1 MAGRRRR
8 IICGNASAT
17 LESSIGGHETD
28 SSRSGNAAPNAQ
40 IPNSYVCLSSISASA
55 LLIFPQIVQPVAGD
69 HICQIRQPPLVRC
82 EVFGAK
88 MDAGFHLCTDTRPTE
103 HRESLTQCCT
113 QHGHRYH
120 SGRRAPTARIEWGTL
135 FHRSDTS
142 CSSQKLSTTEALVP
156 RANGC
161 EPWPRRLPNPV
172 SLR

>member
-1 MAGRRRR
+1 MMSG
-8 IICGNASAT
+8 S
-17 LESSIGGHETD
+17 HELPIEAD
-28 SSRSGNAAPNAQ
+28 P
-40 IPNSYVCLSSISASA
+40 I
-55 LLIFPQIVQPVAGD
+55 AGD
-69 HICQIRQPPLVRC
+69 HVRQVRQPPFVRC
-82 EVFGAK
+82 EVLGAK

-120 SGRRAPTARIEWGTL
+120 SGRRTPTPRIGWGSL
-135 FHRSDTS
+135 LHCSDTS
-142 CSSQKLSTTEALVP
+142 CSTKKLDTTEALVP